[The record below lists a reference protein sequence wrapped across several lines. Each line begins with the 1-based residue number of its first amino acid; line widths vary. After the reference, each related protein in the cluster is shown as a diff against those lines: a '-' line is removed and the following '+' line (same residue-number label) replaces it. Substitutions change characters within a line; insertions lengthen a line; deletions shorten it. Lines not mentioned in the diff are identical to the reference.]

1 MKRLFIFLV
10 LVGSLFL
17 SCRPKGQ
24 RCRVIEK
31 SLPIEVF
38 VAEFIRNNPNY
49 TLNDIT
55 KADREIELMNLMA
68 DCFMDET
75 PTETEIND
83 WLWFDRDFIYEHC
96 GLDENGEIPLDE
108 DGILESLENLNST
121 ECFEDFCTECDTCC
135 LNKMCN
141 TLTDC
146 AEMFENVKNQIIPFD
161 VLTNEV
167 KESYGY

>member
-1 MKRLFIFLV
+1 MLV
-10 LVGSLFL
+10 AREINTFNDLMDMAWSGAVS
-17 SCRPKGQ
+17 
-24 RCRVIEK
+24 
-31 SLPIEVF
+31 
-38 VAEFIRNNPNY
+38 

-68 DCFMDET
+68 DCFIDET

-83 WLWFDRDFIYEHC
+83 WLWFDRDFIYEYC

-108 DGILESLENLNST
+108 DGILESLENLNNT
-121 ECFEDFCTECDTCC
+121 EYFEDFCADCDSCC
-135 LNKMCN
+135 LNKMCHKYS
-141 TLTDC
+141 DC
-146 AEMFENVKNQIIPFD
+146 MEMFENVKNQIIPFD